1 MPFTIYT
8 SLSSIGYRPSFYLQ
22 KNLDFEQKIL
32 LNFAGYHPDALY
44 KVGERQI
51 CAKFN
56 RLVCY
61 QLDGHIRR
69 SRMTGEVVV
78 VDHIC
83 SYVLH
88 CTGFLCG
95 KRYLMKPLRAFY
107 YVKHLFSGIVPRFIC
122 PDLLTVPPATLPL
135 LLTGDSLPL
144 SKEWSHLKLS

>member
-1 MPFTIYT
+1 MKKTY
-8 SLSSIGYRPSFYLQ
+8 YL
-22 KNLDFEQKIL
+22 I
-32 LNFAGYHPDALY
+32 AGYHPDALY

-61 QLDGHIRR
+61 QLGGHIRR
-69 SRMTGEVVV
+69 SKMTGEVVV

-95 KRYLMKPLRAFY
+95 KRYLKNTLRAI
-107 YVKHLFSGIVPRFIC
+107 YVKHLFSGIVPRVIS
-122 PDLLTVPPATLPL
+122 PDLLTVAPATWL
-135 LLTGDSLPL
+135 LLNTGDNLPL
-144 SKEWSHLKLS
+144 SKELSHLKLSI